1 MAKTAKAAVAGNKA
15 GAGGTSGPVAKAGA
29 GVKVTAADKPGRN
42 GKPAGR
48 RKSGA
53 SPDNTRDKILDAAEA
68 LFGERTFDTVSLR
81 DITQRAAVTL
91 ALASYHFG
99 TKDRLFADIVAR
111 RASLLSEL
119 RRERLA
125 AAEAGGALTTES
137 ILDAFMRPMF
147 EKMTEGSQG
156 WQAYLLILAQ
166 LGQSN
171 RWLDL
176 LHDNFDPTAE
186 LFLEKLAATLPDVP
200 RPLLMRGFSL
210 SLVAMLQTLSRNR
223 RLDALSGGKVS
234 ADDLGEAFDVLLRF
248 AVCGL
253 QGLADLPA
261 PRAKSR
267 PAAKAAPRV
276 RKV

>member
-1 MAKTAKAAVAGNKA
+1 MARTKDAAAAPAQKTSGRTRAAKT
-15 GAGGTSGPVAKAGA
+15 
-29 GVKVTAADKPGRN
+29 
-42 GKPAGR
+42 
-48 RKSGA
+48 
-53 SPDNTRDKILDAAEA
+53 PDNTRDKILDAAEA

-81 DITQRAAVTL
+81 DITQRANVTL

-111 RASLLSEL
+111 RAMVLGEL

-125 AAEAGGALTTES
+125 KLEAEGRLTTEG
-137 ILDAFMRPMF
+137 IIDAFFRPMF
-147 EKMTEGSQG
+147 EKMTEGGKG
-156 WQAYLLILAQ
+156 WPAYLLILAQ

-210 SLVAMLQTLSRNR
+210 ALVAMLQTLSKNR

-234 ADDLGEAFDVLLRF
+234 ADDLAEAYEVLLKFSVRGIE
-248 AVCGL
+248 AL
-253 QGLADLPA
+253 RELPK
-261 PRAKSR
+261 PKG
-267 PAAKAAPRV
+267 KARV
-276 RKV
+276 RAV

>member
-1 MAKTAKAAVAGNKA
+1 MEKRLAMTE
-15 GAGGTSGPVAKAGA
+15 
-29 GVKVTAADKPGRN
+29 TAAGRKRSRAGKAN
-42 GKPAGR
+42 GT
-48 RKSGA
+48 
-53 SPDNTRDKILDAAEA
+53 PDTTRDKILDAAEA

-81 DITQRAAVTL
+81 DITQRADVTL

-111 RASLLSEL
+111 RASILSNL

-125 AAEAGGALTTES
+125 ELEEKGTLTTEA
-137 ILDAFMRPMF
+137 ILDSFMRPMF

-156 WQAYLLILAQ
+156 WPSYLLILAQ

-186 LFLEKLAATLPDVP
+186 VFLEKLASTLPDVP
-200 RPLLMRGFSL
+200 RPLLMRGFSMA
-210 SLVAMLQTLSRNR
+210 LVAMLQTLSRNR

-234 ADDLGEAFDVLLRF
+234 ADDLTEAYQVLLKFSVR
-248 AVCGL
+248 GIES
-253 QGLADLPA
+253 LAELRKP
-261 PRAKSR
+261 K
-267 PAAKAAPRV
+267 AKARTRGV
-276 RKV
+276 